1 MKRSVPCSIAI
12 LILACT
18 TFVAHAQDPPENPP
32 DWTDILAVEGTF
44 SFSDGSSVFTFHS
57 DHRFTLEPIGISGRT
72 IEGVWTS
79 EAELLVAGQWG
90 WLNGLS
96 AIDDFREMQLQFT
109 YMGEAAIEVGYRND
123 HVYPVYFTIER
134 LMAID
139 QATYRARLEAVFAT
153 E

>member
-1 MKRSVPCSIAI
+1 MKGSVLFSITI
-12 LILACT
+12 LILVCA

-32 DWTDILAVEGTF
+32 DWSDILAADGAF

-72 IEGVWTS
+72 IEGVWTN
-79 EAELLVAGQWG
+79 EAELLVTGQWG

-96 AIDDFREMQLQFT
+96 MLNDFREMHLQIS
-109 YMGEAAIEVGYRND
+109 YNGEAPNEVGYRND
-123 HVYPVYFTIER
+123 RVYPVVFTIER
-134 LMAID
+134 LVAID
-139 QATYRARLEAVFAT
+139 EATYRARLEAVFAT